1 MTMLSFHLGPL
12 AIPSAAAV
20 LGGALLA
27 AHCAGWLAGRRQAVS
42 VASHLNDM
50 LLWGALAAR
59 LGFIAIWF
67 ESYRAQPWSMLDLRD
82 GGFSLWA
89 GALGAL
95 AFALWRGWTQ
105 PTLRQPLTAALLA
118 GALVWASAQAWLA
131 REEAPPL
138 SGQTLLSLSGAPASL
153 PALAQGHPVVVNLWA
168 SWCPPCRR
176 EMPLLQAAQK
186 NEPGIRF
193 VFANQGE
200 DKAAV
205 SQYLQAEGLRLE
217 HVLLDP
223 AGALGAEYGSAALP
237 TTLFFNAQGRLA
249 ATHLGELSAAT
260 LASKLAALHDAPHS
274 AKDTR

>member
-12 AIPSAAAV
+12 AIPSAAAL

-27 AHCAGWLAGRRQAVS
+27 AHCAGWLAGRRRGVS

-67 ESYRAQPWSMLDLRD
+67 EPYRAQPWSMLDLRD
-82 GGFSLWA
+82 GGFALWA

-95 AFALWRGWTQ
+95 AVALWRGWTQ

-153 PALAQGHPVVVNLWA
+153 PALAQGYPVVVSLWA

-176 EMPLLQAAQK
+176 EMPLLQNAQQ

-200 DKAAV
+200 DKAAA

-223 AGALGAEYGSAALP
+223 AGALGAEYGSVALP

-260 LASKLAALHDAPHS
+260 LASKLAALRDAPHP